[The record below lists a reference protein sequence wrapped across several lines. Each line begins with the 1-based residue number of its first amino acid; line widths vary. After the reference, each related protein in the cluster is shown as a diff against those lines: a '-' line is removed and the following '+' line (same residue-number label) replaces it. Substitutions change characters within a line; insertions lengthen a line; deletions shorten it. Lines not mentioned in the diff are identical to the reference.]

1 MSAAAGGAELTA
13 VRCRGCGGTV
23 RMRAGSKM
31 PACLFCGADASDL
44 VGVPPPEGIEPPE
57 GALPFAIDDDTA
69 RGSFV
74 KFATSSWW
82 YPNDLRSARLELKAL
97 LLPAWAWSGEVE
109 THWTGLV
116 RASSRSGKAPV
127 SGAETVHFD
136 QILVPASRTLR
147 LAELAALGRYDE
159 RMLGPYDGAGDVPVE
174 LSELTRSAARAR
186 GQAEM
191 LARHA
196 QAIAAGRSLVDG
208 IHASSIALRLDG
220 RPVLVPV
227 WIGAYRYGSRTFRI
241 LVNGQTGRLVGD
253 APRSWRKVVLVA
265 ALVIG
270 GIVGAIT
277 AFTVCLG
284 GGGLFAA
291 LLGS

>member
-1 MSAAAGGAELTA
+1 MTASGAELAA

-31 PACLFCGADASDL
+31 PTCLFCGADASDL
-44 VGVPPPEGIEPPE
+44 VPVPPPEGIEPPM
-57 GALPFAIDDDTA
+57 GALPFAVDDGTA
-69 RGSFV
+69 RGAFV

-116 RASSRSGKAPV
+116 RASTRSGKAPV
-127 SGAETVHFD
+127 SGAEAVRFE

-147 LAELAALGRYDE
+147 LAELAALGPYDE
-159 RMLGPYDGAGDVPVE
+159 RALGGYDPNGDVPVE
-174 LSELTRSAARAR
+174 LSELTRSAARER

-191 LARHA
+191 LARHKR
-196 QAIAAGRSLVDG
+196 AIVADRSLVDG
-208 IHASSIALRLDG
+208 IRASSIATGLDG

-241 LVNGQTGRLVGD
+241 LVNGQSGHLVGE
-253 APRSWRKVVLVA
+253 APRSWRKVVAVA

-270 GIVGAIT
+270 AIGGVIA